1 MKYKKGCHRK
11 YYQSKMSNETND
23 FLKLILLNTNNQNF
37 MIKTS
42 TTNYN
47 ASDINE
53 TEFTQNGLNVS
64 TNAQINDSEELSKI
78 IDAVISVIYVII
90 FISGVLGNV
99 ITCVVISR
107 NRSMHTGNIVV
118 FLIEVDV
125 NIGVPSFRIFKI
137 VKICFCVRVYENS

>member
-1 MKYKKGCHRK
+1 
-11 YYQSKMSNETND
+11 MSNETND

-107 NRSMHTGNIVV
+107 NRSMHTGNTVV
-118 FLIEVDV
+118 F
-125 NIGVPSFRIFKI
+125 
-137 VKICFCVRVYENS
+137 

>member
-1 MKYKKGCHRK
+1 MKYKKGCHRE

-125 NIGVPSFRIFKI
+125 NIGVPSFRIF
-137 VKICFCVRVYENS
+137 